1 MEINGAKVITA
12 YHRPKTLEEALAL
25 IKRPHPRTLP
35 LGGGT
40 LLSHLQTDLFEVV
53 DLQALDLGEIK
64 KSGNY
69 LHIGSTATLQ
79 QLFENPQCPDAMRT
93 ALRLEAPLNLRN
105 AATVAGALVVGDGRS
120 SFAAA
125 MLALDATLIIQPD
138 DQDLPLGDFMPLRD
152 SQLTG
157 KLITRIQIPLNAKLA
172 FENVSRTPM
181 DKPIVSAAL
190 AQWPSGRT
198 RLVVG
203 GYGKAPI
210 LAMDGTEPDGLK
222 AAARNALQ
230 DAGDQMASSEYRQ
243 EIADNLANRCLT
255 KLNPAAKQEYP

>member
-1 MEINGAKVITA
+1 M
-12 YHRPKTLEEALAL
+12 
-25 IKRPHPRTLP
+25 
-35 LGGGT
+35 
-40 LLSHLQTDLFEVV
+40 V
-53 DLQALDLGEIK
+53 DLQALGLGEIK

-69 LHIGSTATLQ
+69 LHIGSTSTLQ
-79 QLFENPQCPDAMRT
+79 QLFENPHCPDAVRT

-105 AATVAGALVVGDGRS
+105 AATVAGALVAADGRS

-125 MLALDATLIIQPD
+125 MLALDGSLIIQPN
-138 DQDLPLGDFMPLRD
+138 DQDLPIGDFMPLRE

-157 KLITRIQIPLNAKLA
+157 KLIIRIQIPLNAKLA
-172 FENVSRTPM
+172 FEYVSRTPL

-210 LAMDGTEPDGLK
+210 LAMDGTESNGLK
-222 AAARNALQ
+222 SAARNALE
-230 DAGDQMASSEYRQ
+230 DAGDEMASSEYRQ
-243 EIADNLANRCLT
+243 NIAGTLANRCLT
-255 KLNPAAKQEYP
+255 KLNPAAK